1 MRSAFSSLLLIGII
15 VAAISAYPFIVSP
28 RPPNQSTSIVINKAI
43 NRMYLY
49 ENGRLVGRY
58 TVATGKEVS
67 LTPEGDL
74 VIVVKEASDQG
85 LGQDRIFGTRWLGLK
100 TPDAPDGL
108 KYGIHGT
115 NEPGSIGEHASAG
128 CVRMSQ
134 ADLEEVYARVPLGT
148 LVRIQ
153 RGWAWHRHLVMWFSK

>member
-1 MRSAFSSLLLIGII
+1 
-15 VAAISAYPFIVSP
+15 
-28 RPPNQSTSIVINKAI
+28 
-43 NRMYLY
+43 MYLY

-100 TPDAPDGL
+100 TCGRNQRKHAL
-108 KYGIHGT
+108 

>member
-85 LGQDRIFGTRWLGLK
+85 LG
-100 TPDAPDGL
+100 
-108 KYGIHGT
+108 
-115 NEPGSIGEHASAG
+115 
-128 CVRMSQ
+128 
-134 ADLEEVYARVPLGT
+134 
-148 LVRIQ
+148 
-153 RGWAWHRHLVMWFSK
+153 